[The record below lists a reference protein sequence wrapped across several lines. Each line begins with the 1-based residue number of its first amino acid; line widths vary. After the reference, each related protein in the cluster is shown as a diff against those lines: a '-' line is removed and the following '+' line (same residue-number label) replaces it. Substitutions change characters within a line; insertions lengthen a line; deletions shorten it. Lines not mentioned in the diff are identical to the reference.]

1 MPTYMYIRET
11 SFVLP
16 LKKQLEYAKEHNIV
30 REHHLGPGQYA
41 RENCTDIRQLISHPL
56 KPGDRLIVRNLLL
69 IGNTHRKIFDT
80 LQIFHHARVQ
90 LEIVD
95 ANYLDLVPASG
106 DPRSANDDYAKLTAF
121 LRVFTTANEKKK
133 ILRMKADPSA
143 KRGRP
148 KKNWNSIPDEVKKI
162 IVRHVENL
170 YDYPESRALMDIKD
184 TGYSIGISTFRA
196 VKKEYKTIIKQSK
209 K

>member
-16 LKKQLEYAKEHNIV
+16 IKEQLEYSKKKNIAPE
-30 REHHLGPGQYA
+30 RLLGPDGYA
-41 RENCTDIRQLISHPL
+41 RENCTDIRQLIGHPL
-56 KPGDRLIVRNLLL
+56 RSGDRLVIRNLLL
-69 IGNTHRKIFDT
+69 VGHTHQKIFDT
-80 LQIFHHARVQ
+80 LQEFHRARIQ
-90 LEIVD
+90 LEIAD
-95 ANYLDLVPASG
+95 ANYVDLVPAAGS
-106 DPRSANDDYAKLTAF
+106 PKSENEDYAKLSAF
-121 LRVFTTANEKKK
+121 LRVFTTANEKRK

-148 KKNWNSIPDEVKKI
+148 KKNWNTIPYEVKEI

-170 YDYPESRALMDIKD
+170 WEYPESRALMDIKD

-196 VKKEYKTIIKQSK
+196 IKKEYKMLLKQRRK
-209 K
+209 

>member
-1 MPTYMYIRET
+1 MATFMYIRET
-11 SFVLP
+11 HYVLSRNEQ
-16 LKKQLEYAKEHNIV
+16 LKYATENQIAPE
-30 REHHLGPGQYA
+30 RLLGPEEYA
-41 RENCTDIRQLISHPL
+41 RENCTDIRQLINHPL
-56 KPGDRLIVRNLLL
+56 KAGDRLVVRNLLL
-69 IGNTHRKIFDT
+69 VGHTHQKIFNT
-80 LQIFHHARVQ
+80 LQEFHRARVQ

-95 ANYLDLVPASG
+95 ANYIDLVPASG
-106 DPRSANDDYAKLTAF
+106 DPRSENQDYAKLTAF
-121 LRVFTTANEKKK
+121 LRVFTTANEKRKV
-133 ILRMKADPSA
+133 LRMKADPSV

-148 KKNWNSIPDEVKKI
+148 VKNWKSLPDEVKKI

-196 VKKEYKTIIKQSK
+196 VKKEYKTLIKQSK

>member
-16 LKKQLEYAKEHNIV
+16 LKEQLEYAKEHSIV
-30 REHHLGPGQYA
+30 REHRLGPGQYA
-41 RENCTDIRQLISHPL
+41 RENCTDIRQLIHHPL
-56 KPGDRLIVRNLLL
+56 KAGDRLVIRNLLL

-95 ANYLDLVPASG
+95 ANYIDLVPASG

-133 ILRMKADPSA
+133 ILRMKADPVA

-170 YDYPESRALMDIKD
+170 YDYPTSKALMDIRN
-184 TGYSIGISTFRA
+184 TGYSLGESTFQA
-196 VKKEYKTIIKQSK
+196 IKKEYKTLLKQSRK
-209 K
+209 